1 VKSGENATKKERKTA
16 DDDDVGRRAVGIEAK
31 RSLFGLLKRQTGKE
45 DESDTNGDRIK
56 IMREVAV

>member
-31 RSLFGLLKRQTGKE
+31 RSLFGLLKRQMGKE
-45 DESDTNGDRIK
+45 
-56 IMREVAV
+56 MRVTQTVTE